1 MPGGKN
7 CPTLQFPIGL
17 TAEIWLIIRL
27 DGIRPWFTRLQEVCR
42 MSKSRDTKK
51 DKKKQP
57 QMTLKE
63 KREAKRAKKNA

>member
-1 MPGGKN
+1 LSAG
-7 CPTLQFPIGL
+7 
-17 TAEIWLIIRL
+17 IWLIIGF
-27 DGIRPWFTRLQEVCR
+27 DMIRPWFTGLQEIRR

-63 KREAKRAKKNA
+63 KRQAKRAKKSA